1 MKTLKNNKLIAEFLG
16 YIDNGCSE
24 DGFLIHPITNYDV
37 EISSL
42 KYHEDWNWLM
52 EVVEKIESLDFGKWY
67 VHIIG
72 GKEYSTVKIED
83 GNDGIGLW
91 DCMINVPDCVGFGD
105 DVNLTKIEAVYKAVV
120 EFIKFYN
127 NNLVK

>member
-52 EVVEKIESLDFGKWY
+52 EVVEKIESLGYRIEIVK
-67 VHIIG
+67 HICRIYLSN
-72 GKEYSTVKIED
+72 KETIIISENI
-83 GNDGIGLW
+83 
-91 DCMINVPDCVGFGD
+91 P
-105 DVNLTKIEAVYKAVV
+105 KIEAVYNACV
-120 EFIKFYN
+120 EFIKWYN
-127 NNLVK
+127 NQNKVS

>member
-52 EVVEKIESLDFGKWY
+52 EVVEKIESLGYRIEIVK
-67 VHIIG
+67 HICRIYLSN
-72 GKEYSTVKIED
+72 KETIIISENT
-83 GNDGIGLW
+83 
-91 DCMINVPDCVGFGD
+91 P
-105 DVNLTKIEAVYKAVV
+105 KIEAVYIACV
-120 EFIKFYN
+120 EFIKWYN
-127 NNLVK
+127 NQNKVS